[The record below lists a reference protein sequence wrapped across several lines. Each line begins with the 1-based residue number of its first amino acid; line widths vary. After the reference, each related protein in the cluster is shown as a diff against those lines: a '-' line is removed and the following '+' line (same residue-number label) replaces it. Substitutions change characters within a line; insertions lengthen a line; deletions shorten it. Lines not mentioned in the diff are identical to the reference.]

1 MLDSLVTTWT
11 VAYQAFPSL
20 EFPRQGCSSRLPFP
34 SSGDLPDLGKE
45 SESSKLQ
52 ADSLP
57 SEPPGKPILMYLV
70 HSEDQPWLF
79 FGRNDAKT
87 ETSVLWPPHAKS

>member
-20 EFPRQGCSSRLPFP
+20 EFPRQGCLSRLPFP
-34 SSGDLPDLGKE
+34 SSGDLPDPGKE
-45 SESSKLQ
+45 SESPTLQ

-57 SEPPGKPILMYLV
+57 SEPPGKSLLMYLKV
-70 HSEDQPWLF
+70 FNLQVICFPTKEENL
-79 FGRNDAKT
+79 
-87 ETSVLWPPHAKS
+87 ETF